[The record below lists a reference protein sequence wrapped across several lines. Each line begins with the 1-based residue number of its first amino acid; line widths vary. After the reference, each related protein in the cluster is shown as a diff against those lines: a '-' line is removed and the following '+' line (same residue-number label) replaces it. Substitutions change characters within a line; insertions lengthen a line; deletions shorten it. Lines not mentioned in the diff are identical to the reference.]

1 MAAVAAIKIGKK
13 LADKFGLSKKLMDK
27 LNSTKTGQKLL
38 QKIKGYKPQAL
49 GREDGVDTA
58 KVVLQ
63 NRVKTAKKA
72 LIGGAGAGA
81 GAVGVSS
88 TINRSR
94 EAKNKK
100 ILDAAREKVSFVGD
114 GKPKKFSGKLMQD
127 KKKTEDKKKTT
138 TKAKA
143 PKKVTPK
150 FKYESSSQT
159 KDDKKKKKKYDSL
172 PKGMSA
178 RLAYGGG
185 MMKKKMAYGG
195 KVKKMMGGGRVKK
208 RYV

>member
-1 MAAVAAIKIGKK
+1 MAAAAAIKIGKK

-81 GAVGVSS
+81 GVAGVSS
-88 TINRSR
+88 TVNRSR

-100 ILDAAREKVSFVGD
+100 ILDAAREKVSYVG
-114 GKPKKFSGKLMQD
+114 SGKSERGINLMG
-127 KKKTEDKKKTT
+127 KKKAEDKKKTT

-159 KDDKKKKKKYDSL
+159 KDNKKKKKYDSL

-195 KVKKMMGGGRVKK
+195 KVKK

>member
-1 MAAVAAIKIGKK
+1 MAGFSAAFKALKLGKNA
-13 LADKFGLSKKLMDK
+13 LD
-27 LNSTKTGQKLL
+27 
-38 QKIKGYKPQAL
+38 KIKKHPKFTEFKKFLTDKARGYDSRAL
-49 GREDGVDTA
+49 AREDGLPPGFGVA
-58 KVVLQ
+58 K
-63 NRVKTAKKA
+63 NRAKKLLKGTA
-72 LIGGAGAGA
+72 VVGGTGAGAI
-81 GAVGVSS
+81 GVSS
-88 TINRSR
+88 TINRSK

-100 ILDAAREKVSFVGD
+100 ILDAAREKVSYVG
-114 GKPKKFSGKLMQD
+114 SGKSERGINLMG
-127 KKKTEDKKKTT
+127 KKKAEDKKKTT

-159 KDDKKKKKKYDSL
+159 KDDKKKKRKYDSL

-195 KVKKMMGGGRVKK
+195 KVKK